1 MKPLFF
7 ILVLSLTAKS
17 CDETKHI
24 YVADHLVDCVSVG
37 PQKCML
43 VKDKIVNDWTNF
55 YGNIEG
61 FDYEEGYEYL
71 LNVKVEEI
79 KNPPADAPSFKY
91 ILVEVFEKTKTVEQ
105 ITLVNKWNIISMNGV
120 DSFERNPTIEFD
132 DKEKKVS
139 GFAGCNNFFGVYE
152 SSNGQLNLNKMGL
165 TRKMCPDMT
174 VENAFINNL
183 RSVSYYKIEDDKLN
197 FFNKDDELTI
207 SCELAE

>member
-1 MKPLFF
+1 MKSLFF
-7 ILVLSLTAKS
+7 ILILSLTAKS
-17 CDETKHI
+17 CNETKHI

-43 VKDKIVNDWTNF
+43 VKDKIVDNWTNF

-91 ILVEVFEKTKTVEQ
+91 ILVEVFEKTKTEEQ
-105 ITLVNKWNIISMNGV
+105 ITLVNKWNVISMNGV
-120 DSFERNPTIEFD
+120 DGFERNPTIEFD

-139 GFAGCNNFFGVYE
+139 GFAGCNNFFGVYK

-183 RSVSYYKIEDDKLN
+183 KSVSYYKIEYNKLN
-197 FFNKDDELTI
+197 FFNTDDELTI

>member
-1 MKPLFF
+1 MKSLFF
-7 ILVLSLTAKS
+7 ILILSLTAKS
-17 CDETKHI
+17 CNETKHI

-43 VKDKIVNDWTNF
+43 VKDKIVDNWTNF

-91 ILVEVFEKTKTVEQ
+91 ILVEVFEKTKTEEQ
-105 ITLVNKWNIISMNGV
+105 ITLVNKWNVISMNGV
-120 DSFERNPTIEFD
+120 DGFERNPTIEFD

-139 GFAGCNNFFGVYE
+139 GFAGCNNFFGVYK

-183 RSVSYYKIEDDKLN
+183 KSVSYYKIEDNKLN
-197 FFNKDDELTI
+197 FFNTDDELTI